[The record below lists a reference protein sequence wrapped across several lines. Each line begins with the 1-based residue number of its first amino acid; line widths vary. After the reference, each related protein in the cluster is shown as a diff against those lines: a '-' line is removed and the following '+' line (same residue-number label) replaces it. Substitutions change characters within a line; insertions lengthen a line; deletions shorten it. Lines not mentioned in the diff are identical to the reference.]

1 MRALYELGSGI
12 VVIRGKD
19 NHCEMIVDGV
29 KFQLHW
35 FMVKKV
41 LSHYI
46 DEVRNETV
54 KEVTIALHKRF
65 GLNKEAAHEFTKRVE
80 LQILELE

>member
-1 MRALYELGSGI
+1 
-12 VVIRGKD
+12 
-19 NHCEMIVDGV
+19 
-29 KFQLHW
+29 
-35 FMVKKV
+35 MVKKV

-65 GLNKEAAHEFTKRVE
+65 GMNKDAAIDFTKQVDS
-80 LQILELE
+80 QILELE